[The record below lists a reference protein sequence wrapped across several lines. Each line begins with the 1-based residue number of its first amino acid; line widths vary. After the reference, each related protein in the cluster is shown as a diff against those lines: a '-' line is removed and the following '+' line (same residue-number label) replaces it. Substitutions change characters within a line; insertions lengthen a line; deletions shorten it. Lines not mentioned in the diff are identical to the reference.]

1 MGKWTTL
8 RCAASCPLTHSPYDD
23 GVVPFSMIK
32 YTRGQ
37 VGSFSMMT
45 ATAV

>member
-1 MGKWTTL
+1 VPIGLMGKWTT
-8 RCAASCPLTHSPYDD
+8 THSPYDD